1 MTFELT
7 WSLKVIVHNS
17 GERKRGNFNFPAGC
31 RAYACQCS
39 WRSVVGIEELGGR
52 GERDVHTE
60 RDVSTSDIGV
70 TVPQL
75 SKLKW
80 VCGRH

>member
-1 MTFELT
+1 M
-7 WSLKVIVHNS
+7 
-17 GERKRGNFNFPAGC
+17 ERGRERYCIFPAGC

-39 WRSVVGIEELGGR
+39 WRSVVGIEELGGGGER
-52 GERDVHTE
+52 EVHTDRVRAERDVC
-60 RDVSTSDIGV
+60 TSDIGV

>member
-17 GERKRGNFNFPAGC
+17 GERKRGYYFPAGC

-39 WRSVVGIEELGGR
+39 WRSVVSIEELGGR
-52 GERDVHTE
+52 GEREVHTE
-60 RDVSTSDIGV
+60 RDVSTSDISV